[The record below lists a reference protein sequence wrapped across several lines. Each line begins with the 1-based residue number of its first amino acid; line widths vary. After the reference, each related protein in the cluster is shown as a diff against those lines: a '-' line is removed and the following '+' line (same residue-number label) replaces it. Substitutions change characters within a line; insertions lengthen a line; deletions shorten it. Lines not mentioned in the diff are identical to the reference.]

1 MKKKVKTSSKKKPAT
16 ALTTKPKSVPRSA
29 LARNKADPILR
40 PVFYRDIEQTLKTA
54 RAKAYRAIDSLMV
67 DAYWNVGRLI
77 VEEEQHGKERAD
89 YGTSLLYYLSIRL
102 TDELGPGFTERNLRN
117 FRQFYLCF
125 PIRHALRA
133 ESSSPD
139 SMGIPGASSIRHAVR
154 AKSQNASRPIRGAVR
169 PELSWTHYRLLIRVE
184 DEAAR
189 HWYMNEAAEQNW
201 SSRALARQIHSLYYQ
216 RHLSSRDK
224 RPVIQEM
231 LEKTTPLAP
240 SPRDFIRD
248 TVVLEFLDLPV
259 GTSGLRESRLE
270 QAIISRLQHF
280 LLELG
285 KGFAFVARQ
294 QRVST
299 DTKDF
304 FVDLVFYNYILKC
317 FVLIDLKVGELTH
330 ADIGQMDMYVRLYE
344 DQHKRKGDSHTVG
357 IILCTEKDQ
366 TVVKYSVLKDSK
378 QLFASKYQLYLPSEE
393 ELRLELERERDMALR
408 EDPTLY
414 GSEASTHEEAGE
426 RNEE

>member
-1 MKKKVKTSSKKKPAT
+1 MKKKAKARPIKTPSS
-16 ALTTKPKSVPRSA
+16 ALSAKPKPKPKATPKRASVRYKTEPW
-29 LARNKADPILR
+29 LR
-40 PVFYRDIEQTLKTA
+40 PDFYRDIAHTLKSA
-54 RAKAYRAIDSLMV
+54 RDKAYRAIDSLMV
-67 DAYWNVGRLI
+67 DAYWTVGRLI
-77 VEEEQHGKERAD
+77 VEEEQQGKERAD
-89 YGTSLLYYLSIRL
+89 YGTALLYHLSIRL

-133 ESSSPD
+133 ESSSPY
-139 SMGIPGASSIRHAVR
+139 SMGVPGSSPIRHALR
-154 AKSQNASRPIRGAVR
+154 AESENESRPIRGALR
-169 PELSWTHYRLLIRVE
+169 PELSWTHYRLLIRVD
-184 DEAAR
+184 DESAR
-189 HWYMNEAAEQNW
+189 LWYMNEAAEQNW
-201 SSRALARQIHSLYYQ
+201 SSRALARQIHSLYFQ
-216 RHLSSRDK
+216 RLLSSRDK
-224 RPVIQEM
+224 RPVIEEM
-231 LEKTTPLAP
+231 LQKTASLAP

-248 TVVLEFLDLPV
+248 PVVLEFLDLPA

-270 QAIISRLQHF
+270 QAIIGRLQHF

-299 DTKDF
+299 ETKDF
-304 FVDLVFYNYILKC
+304 FIDLVFYNYILKC
-317 FVLIDLKVGELTH
+317 FVLIDLKVDELTH

-344 DQHKRKGDSHTVG
+344 DQHKRKEDNPTVG
-357 IILCTEKDQ
+357 LILCTEKDQ

-393 ELRLELERERDMALR
+393 ELRLELERERDMALS

-414 GSEASTHEEAGE
+414 GGEVPGKEESE
-426 RNEE
+426 